1 MMTAPLKAGEIAVPV
16 ALGDR
21 AYEIAIGRGLIAELG
36 KRIAALKPGARTV
49 IVTDETV
56 AKHHLQAAEAA
67 LAVENIQNSTVVVPA
82 GEASKSWGTF
92 QTACEAIIAARIERN
107 DLVIAL
113 GGGVV
118 GDLAGF
124 AASVIRRGLDY
135 VQVPTTLLAQVD
147 SSVGGKT
154 AINSRHGKNLVGMFH
169 QPILVIADTALL
181 DTLPPRDFRAGY
193 AEVAKFGLLGDAG
206 FFAWLEANWQDVFAG
221 GRSSGS
227 SAREHAIAIA
237 CRGKACV
244 VARDERETGERA
256 LLNLGHTFGHAFEA
270 AAGFSN
276 TLLHGEAV
284 ALGIVCAFE
293 FSTRLGLLPG
303 NDAGRVAHHLAAVGL
318 PTHIRDVPGLDVTAD
333 RLMDLIA
340 QDKKVKRGK
349 LTFILSRGIGQA
361 FIANDVDPAQV
372 REFLQQIL
380 SR

>member
-1 MMTAPLKAGEIAVPV
+1 MRVSSPGSRRT
-16 ALGDR
+16 
-21 AYEIAIGRGLIAELG
+21 GR
-36 KRIAALKPGARTV
+36 TC
-49 IVTDETV
+49 
-56 AKHHLQAAEAA
+56 
-67 LAVENIQNSTVVVPA
+67 S
-82 GEASKSWGTF
+82 
-92 QTACEAIIAARIERN
+92 
-107 DLVIAL
+107 
-113 GGGVV
+113 
-118 GDLAGF
+118 
-124 AASVIRRGLDY
+124 RRQLSD
-135 VQVPTTLLAQVD
+135 
-147 SSVGGKT
+147 
-154 AINSRHGKNLVGMFH
+154 
-169 QPILVIADTALL
+169 
-181 DTLPPRDFRAGY
+181 
-193 AEVAKFGLLGDAG
+193 
-206 FFAWLEANWQDVFAG
+206 
-221 GRSSGS
+221 
-227 SAREHAIAIA
+227 AREHAIAIA
-237 CRGKACV
+237 CRGKAGV

-318 PTHIRDVPGLDVTAD
+318 PTHIRDVPGLNVTAD

-372 REFLQQIL
+372 RAFLAETL